1 MGMSGDLTPT
11 LYLRLRKKV
20 MLPRGNAVCLGQVAQ
35 ILIEPEWEEDVK
47 RLVLYEPKEQ
57 DGNLMVLEMLLI
69 IAKVKQLIPKLTIE
83 TFGEPH
89 VLIELTKSSRSPS
102 LLLFLAVCL
111 LLFIGSGLAIMN
123 FHADVNMM
131 EVHQKLYTLITGNEK
146 KHPLLLQIP
155 YSFGIGAGM
164 MIFFNRVFKR
174 KFNEEPN
181 PLEVEMFKY
190 QESLNQY
197 VINEEYRKAQQS
209 SDSP

>member
-1 MGMSGDLTPT
+1 MGMAGHLTPT

-20 MLPRGNAVCLGQVAQ
+20 VLPKGKAIYLGQVAQ

-57 DGNLMVLEMLLI
+57 DGNLMVLDMLLI

-89 VLIELTKSSRSPS
+89 VLIELTKSARSPS

-131 EVHQKLYTLITGNEK
+131 EVHQKLYTLLTGNEQ

-209 SDSP
+209 SDST